1 MSEVKDLDALYS
13 YAEWVI
19 ESWTDS
25 SVGISVCELDPD
37 FEGPEFVFS
46 FGEQERHEYSE
57 SATCLPEMIE
67 ILDRLSNSVC
77 ELNRRDCYGPSV
89 ETSPDLLLELMAWVT
104 MNRPEY
110 LPEESAPVILQTFL
124 KEEACTL

>member
-1 MSEVKDLDALYS
+1 MNDEKELDTLYS

-19 ESWTDS
+19 ETWTDS

-46 FGEQERHEYSE
+46 FGEHQQHEFTE
-57 SATCLPEMIE
+57 SASSLSEMIE
-67 ILDRLSNSVC
+67 ILDRLSGSVC
-77 ELNRRDCYGPSV
+77 ELDRHDCYSPSV

-104 MNRPEY
+104 TNRPEY
-110 LPEESAPVILQTFL
+110 LPEQPVPVILQKFL
-124 KEEACTL
+124 KEEPCKL